1 MASGENIKTYFDGTW
16 HDGDNYILLA
26 ADHGAWLGS
35 SVFDGARFFEGATP
49 VSYTHLTLPTKRSV

>member
-16 HDGDNYILLA
+16 HDGDKYILRA

-35 SVFDGARFFEGATP
+35 SVFDGARYFEGAT
-49 VSYTHLTLPTKRSV
+49 LTYFYIVRE